1 MHRDARACTCRHD
14 RERMCATRHVC
25 VGHSCAAY
33 VRVYRCTRVRY
44 VFSNS
49 ESQAGSSNLHIYSF
63 TVIQSSLKLA
73 WTRVSAR
80 LFCRCTPRTHAASS
94 SLIHNSSK
102 GLMELQSSRHS
113 PTIFFFALLFPVFRR
128 TGVCSF
134 LTKHFDEPHSIIDFD
149 NISRIQADTIV
160 PDLCCWINLH

>member
-33 VRVYRCTRVRY
+33 VRVYRRTRVRY

-113 PTIFFFALLFPVFRR
+113 PTIFFCTSLSCFPPDGSLFLPHKTLWRTSFYNRFR
-128 TGVCSF
+128 
-134 LTKHFDEPHSIIDFD
+134 
-149 NISRIQADTIV
+149 
-160 PDLCCWINLH
+160 